1 MLGLGNQYV
10 IGLKAVN
17 CSTGD
22 VLAEVQEQ
30 AAGKEAVLKTL
41 DAAATQLRGKLGE
54 SLKSVQKYAHPI
66 AEEATTSS
74 LEALQA
80 YSLGVNTRFSKG
92 DTAALPYFQR
102 AVELDPNFA
111 MAYLSMAISY
121 GNLGELGRMAENVR
135 KAYDLRDKVS
145 EPERLFI
152 EGFYYSYGT
161 GELDKARGVFDLWRQ
176 TYPNMF
182 VPYLNL
188 GDISG
193 AMGDWESA
201 LLWYRQTLR
210 LEPKYGLNYVNL
222 SDPLMA
228 LNRLDEAESVLRQA
242 QAQNLDAE
250 SPAAETFISLPF

>member
-1 MLGLGNQYV
+1 
-10 IGLKAVN
+10 
-17 CSTGD
+17 
-22 VLAEVQEQ
+22 
-30 AAGKEAVLKTL
+30 
-41 DAAATQLRGKLGE
+41 
-54 SLKSVQKYAHPI
+54 
-66 AEEATTSS
+66 
-74 LEALQA
+74 
-80 YSLGVNTRFSKG
+80 
-92 DTAALPYFQR
+92 
-102 AVELDPNFA
+102 
-111 MAYLSMAISY
+111 MAYLSLAISY
-121 GNLGELGRMAENVR
+121 GNLGGLDRMAENVR

-161 GELDKARGVFDLWRQ
+161 GELEKARGVFDLWRQ

-201 LLWYRQTLR
+201 LLWSRQTLR

-222 SDPLMA
+222 SSPLMA

-250 SPAAETFISLPF
+250 SPAANLYLIAFLKGDATQMAQIAAEAMGKPGTEDQMLAAQARHRSLVRKIQKRAGTDPQSHDLCRAQRRQRGCRRLPGCSGIA